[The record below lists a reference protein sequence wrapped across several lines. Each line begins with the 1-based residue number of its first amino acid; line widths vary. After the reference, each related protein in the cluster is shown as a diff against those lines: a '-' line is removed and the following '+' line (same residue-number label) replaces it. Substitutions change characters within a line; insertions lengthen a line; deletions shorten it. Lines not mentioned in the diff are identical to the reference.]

1 MYYMSTPV
9 AVRFDETLLSEVRR
23 IAKRRTT
30 SVSSVIQTFTE
41 EGVRTQQVPGIQF
54 RDGPAGRRA
63 GVAGS
68 LDVWEI
74 IDAARQLGSTDPAI
88 VASALDL
95 PVRVVL
101 IAFDYYSRFPEEIDE
116 WIADNEKEAD
126 RAHGAWLRKRA
137 LA

>member
-1 MYYMSTPV
+1 MYHMSTPV
-9 AVRFDETLLSEVRR
+9 AVRFDETLLAEVRR

-74 IDAARQLGSTDPAI
+74 IAAARQMGSSDPAI
-88 VASALDL
+88 VASALGL

-101 IAFDYYSRFPEEIDE
+101 IALNYYSRFPEEINE
-116 WIADNEKEAD
+116 WIADNEEEAD
-126 RAHGAWLRKRA
+126 RAHEAWLRKQA

>member
-74 IDAARQLGSTDPAI
+74 IDVARQLGSTDPAI

-101 IAFDYYSRFPEEIDE
+101 IAFDYYSRFPKEIDE
-116 WIADNEKEAD
+116 WIADNEEEAE
-126 RAHGAWLRKRA
+126 RAHDALLRKQA
-137 LA
+137 LT

>member
-1 MYYMSTPV
+1 M
-9 AVRFDETLLSEVRR
+9 
-23 IAKRRTT
+23 
-30 SVSSVIQTFTE
+30 IQTFTE

-74 IDAARQLGSTDPAI
+74 IAAARQMGSSDPAI
-88 VASALDL
+88 VASALGL

-101 IAFDYYSRFPEEIDE
+101 IALNYYSRFPEEINE
-116 WIADNEKEAD
+116 WIADNEEEAD
-126 RAHGAWLRKRA
+126 RAHEAWLRKQA

>member
-74 IDAARQLGSTDPAI
+74 IDAVRQMGSTDPAI
-88 VASALDL
+88 VASTLNL

-101 IAFDYYSRFPEEIDE
+101 IALDYYSRFPEEIDE
-116 WIADNEKEAD
+116 WIADNEEEGN
-126 RAHGAWLRKRA
+126 RAHEAWLRKQA
-137 LA
+137 LT